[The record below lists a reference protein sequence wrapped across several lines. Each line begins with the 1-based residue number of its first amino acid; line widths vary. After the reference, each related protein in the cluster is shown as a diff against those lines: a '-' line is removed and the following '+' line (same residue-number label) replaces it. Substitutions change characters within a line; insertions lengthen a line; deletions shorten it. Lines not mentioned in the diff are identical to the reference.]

1 MRLQDK
7 IALITG
13 AGSGIGEA
21 TAKTFARE
29 GATVVVVDIDDTNGQ
44 RVVKE
49 IQQVGGHAEYTHAD
63 IGVPIE
69 VERMITFAIERF
81 GRLDVLHNNALFT
94 VLGRIGDLTLD
105 GWQKTLDVSLTGYW
119 YATKLALEP
128 MLRQG
133 KGVILNTA
141 SVSGLAGDY

>member
-44 RVVKE
+44 RVVE
-49 IQQVGGHAEYTHAD
+49 EVPQAGGHAEYTHAD
-63 IGVPIE
+63 IGDPTEIE
-69 VERMITFAIERF
+69 RLITSAMQRF
-81 GRLDVLHNNALFT
+81 GRLQHPFGKDPRAPFSPSSVYSGTRTNCSRSQRYDSLRENVLT
-94 VLGRIGDLTLD
+94 
-105 GWQKTLDVSLTGYW
+105 
-119 YATKLALEP
+119 
-128 MLRQG
+128 
-133 KGVILNTA
+133 
-141 SVSGLAGDY
+141 